1 MIKIWGWEKKPRTM
15 LRFLK
20 SGDIFCF
27 KYDDHTYC
35 FGAYHVKGNLSYCGD
50 I

>member
-15 LRFLK
+15 LRYLK
-20 SGDIFCF
+20 IGDIFCF
-27 KYDDHTYC
+27 QYDEHTYRTNY
-35 FGAYHVKGNLSYCGD
+35 GARDIPYCGD